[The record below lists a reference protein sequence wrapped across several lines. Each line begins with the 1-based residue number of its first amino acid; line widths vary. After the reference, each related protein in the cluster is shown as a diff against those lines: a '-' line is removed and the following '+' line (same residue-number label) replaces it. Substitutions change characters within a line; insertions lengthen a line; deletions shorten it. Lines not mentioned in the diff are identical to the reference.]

1 MTICLFVCGI
11 IVLKGVCILQ
21 SLGDR
26 IKLIRLSKGMNKTEF
41 GKLFGATGSLV
52 NKWEN
57 HGISP
62 SEDRLRQIA
71 EFGGYSVEALVNGD
85 ANLFT
90 SVDCDLKIFLDDY
103 VEENRQIF
111 KQEVKLLTE
120 SGIEGLL
127 RLIGRGK
134 GRGAK
139 AVDEYEKHRERIKDL
154 EKFGEKYIEDHFE
167 NYTYEK
173 YLQDFPSSDLEAYQE
188 YKKNERSRFKTE
200 LDNYWL
206 AFDIPNENFVWINN
220 RFTEQIAD
228 ELDTLS
234 KKAIEEGKEHY
245 YVNEVVQPFLDQA
258 AKDFK
263 EYISDY
269 IDTED

>member
-1 MTICLFVCGI
+1 MTNSLFIYGI

-21 SLGDR
+21 TLGDR
-26 IKLIRLSKGMNKTEF
+26 IRLLRLSKGMNKTEF
-41 GKLFGATGSLV
+41 GKLFDATGSLV

-62 SEDRLRQIA
+62 SEERLKQIA
-71 EFGGYSVEALVNGD
+71 EFGGYPVETLVNGD
-85 ANLFT
+85 SNLFT
-90 SVDCDLKIFLDDY
+90 SVDDYLKAFLDNY

-139 AVDEYEKHRERIKDL
+139 AVDEYEKHRERIKVL
-154 EKFGEKYIEDHFE
+154 EEFGKKYIDDHYK

-173 YLQDFPSSDLEAYQE
+173 FLQNFPSSDLEGFQE
-188 YKKNERSRFKTE
+188 YKRNERIRFKNE
-200 LDNYWL
+200 LDKFWL
-206 AFDIPNENFVWINN
+206 AFDIPNENYYWINN
-220 RFTEQIAD
+220 RFTNQITE
-228 ELDTLS
+228 ELDKIS
-234 KKAIEEGKEHY
+234 KLAVEEDKEQY
-245 YVNEVVQPFLDQA
+245 YINEVVQPFLDQA

-263 EYISDY
+263 EYIKDY